1 MKEISYETIGEIL
14 VTKCPYKKK
23 HGVGLDPIMVGSD
36 QCWNCKC
43 FKGLYGSENIRKI
56 YCNYEDTHVIKK

>member
-1 MKEISYETIGEIL
+1 MKEVVYETMGEIL
-14 VTKCPYKKK
+14 VTKCPYGKK

-43 FKGLYGSENIRKI
+43 FKGLHGSEETRKI